1 MKVKVLNA
9 IFNYMEINPIFV
21 IIAVVS
27 LAVLAML
34 GINLYLMLKSRRHVA
49 NDQSHYMVMH
59 QRFDSLTQMV
69 NDQLK
74 ESRESVAKTSSIIN
88 DQLERSRQAS
98 ENATLTV
105 SQQVQGF
112 TQGLTQL
119 HENMKQMHDSVKSVS
134 SFQDIF
140 KSPKLRGLW
149 GEMSLEAAMAQY
161 FSKDVY
167 GTQHYFKSGEAVD
180 ATLKLPNG
188 TILPIDAK
196 FNWENFEKM
205 TNAANDIDREVFR
218 KSFYSD
224 VKKKIDEIAS
234 KYILPSEGT
243 TDLALMYVPAETVYY
258 ELINNIKDVDIPS
271 YARGKKIFMVSPNTF
286 GLSVSAIM
294 HWFRDV
300 QFSKQTKEIIQRLSR
315 ISTDGE
321 KLGENFRKLGKHISD
336 SKSAYDDAEKRLTLM
351 VDRVKNVVE
360 IGEAESAK
368 EIDTPT
374 RSD

>member
-1 MKVKVLNA
+1 MSV
-9 IFNYMEINPIFV
+9 NPIY
-21 IIAVVS
+21 ILIAVVS
-27 LAVLAML
+27 LAVLGML
-34 GINLYLMLKSRRHVA
+34 GINLYYMLKTHRRKEIEA
-49 NDQSHYMVMH
+49 SHYSVLH
-59 QRFDSLTQMV
+59 QRLDSFTDLM
-69 NDQLK
+69 NK
-74 ESRESVAKTSSIIN
+74 
-88 DQLERSRQAS
+88 QLENSRQSSERAS
-98 ENATLTV
+98 LAV
-105 SQQVQGF
+105 HQQVQGF

-119 HENMKQMHDSVKSVS
+119 HENMKQMHDSVKSVT

-149 GEMSLEAAMAQY
+149 GEMSLEAALAQY
-161 FSKDVY
+161 FSRDIY
-167 GTQHYFKSGEAVD
+167 DTQHYFKSGEAVD
-180 ATLKLPNG
+180 AILRLPNNM
-188 TILPIDAK
+188 ILPIDAK

-205 TNAANDIDREVFR
+205 VNAGNDMDREVFR
-218 KSFYSD
+218 KAFYSD

-286 GLSVSAIM
+286 AMSVSAIM
-294 HWFRDV
+294 HWFKDV

-315 ISTDGE
+315 IATDGE

-336 SKSAYDDAEKRLTLM
+336 SKSAYDDAEKRLSLM

-360 IGEAESAK
+360 IGENEETK
-368 EIDTPT
+368 KLDTPKA
-374 RSD
+374 

>member
-1 MKVKVLNA
+1 MYVLA
-9 IFNYMEINPIFV
+9 T
-21 IIAVVS
+21 VVS
-27 LAVLAML
+27 LAVLGML
-34 GINLYLMLKSRRHVA
+34 GINLYFMLKSHRRKE
-49 NDQSHYMVMH
+49 NDASHFMVLH
-59 QRFDSLTQMV
+59 QRLDSFTDLM
-69 NDQLK
+69 NK
-74 ESRESVAKTSSIIN
+74 
-88 DQLERSRQAS
+88 QLENSRQSSERAS
-98 ENATLTV
+98 LAV
-105 SQQVQGF
+105 HQQVQSF

-119 HENMKQMHDSVKSVS
+119 HENMKQMHDSVKNVT

-149 GEMSLEAAMAQY
+149 GEMSLEAALAQY
-161 FSKDVY
+161 FSRDIY
-167 GTQHYFKSGEAVD
+167 DTQHYFKSGEAVD
-180 ATLKLPNG
+180 AILKLPNSMV
-188 TILPIDAK
+188 LPIDAK

-205 TNAANDIDREVFR
+205 VNAGNDMDREVFR

-286 GLSVSAIM
+286 AMSVSAIM
-294 HWFRDV
+294 HWFKDV

-315 ISTDGE
+315 IATDGE

-336 SKSAYDDAEKRLTLM
+336 SKSAYDDAEKRLGLL
-351 VDRVKNVVE
+351 VDRVHNIVE
-360 IGEAESAK
+360 IGENE
-368 EIDTPT
+368 DTKKLDT
-374 RSD
+374 DKVVN